1 MENKI
6 KKIIEILD
14 GETIFNCFEILSKV
28 LSEVNNK
35 KSELQEILIF
45 KI

>member
-6 KKIIEILD
+6 KIITEILD
-14 GETIFNCFEILSKV
+14 GEKIEDCVTILSKV

-35 KSELQEILIF
+35 KSELQETLIF